1 MQWLASICVKRPV
14 FASVLILIL
23 CVVGVAGYFKLGVD
37 RFPKVDFP
45 IITVTTL
52 LPGAS
57 PNEVESEVTDLIE
70 EAVGTCSGIDELRS
84 ASSEGVSQVFVTF
97 VLEKNPD
104 VAAQEVRDRV
114 NAVLRDLP
122 DGIELPTVTKIDP
135 DAIPIVYLSL
145 AADKPIRDITEL
157 ADKLVRRQIEN
168 AQGVGQVS
176 IIGGRERQV
185 NIWLDPLKMRSLG
198 VTATE
203 VQRAIA
209 LQNSQ
214 IPGGSVETGPQQLTL
229 RIRGRVAKV
238 EEFNQ
243 LIVREQDRRII
254 RIQDVARVEDGQA
267 QAETF
272 ARRDGV

>member
-23 CVVGVAGYFKLGVD
+23 CVVGVAGYLKLGVD

-52 LPGAS
+52 LPGAG

-84 ASSEGVSQVFVTF
+84 ASSEGVSQVFITF
-97 VLEKNPD
+97 VLEKNSD

-122 DGIELPTVTKIDP
+122 ESIELPTVTKIDP
-135 DAIPIVYLSL
+135 DAIPIMYLSL

-157 ADKLVRRQIEN
+157 ADKVVRRQIEN
-168 AQGVGQVS
+168 AQGVGQVM

-185 NIWLDPLKMRSLG
+185 NIWLDPLRMRSLG
-198 VTATE
+198 ITATE

-238 EEFNQ
+238 DEFNQ
-243 LIVREQDRRII
+243 LIVREVAGRII
-254 RIQDVARVEDGQA
+254 RI
-267 QAETF
+267 
-272 ARRDGV
+272 